1 MGKGLLVQGG
11 GGGTSSDDLTAK
23 KMQVLEGYTA
33 VTNDSDD
40 EAIEGGMKNLTDRT
54 GITHTTDNNAKVVLG
69 DAAYV
74 STNSDGTTRA
84 EIRYNGD
91 EGFIEPNTFV
101 AIDQGSMATAGN
113 LTAAKIAKGE
123 SAFGINGTYTS
134 DANATADKILTGFS
148 GYVNGFKVDGSM
160 SNHGAKTASLNCGGS
175 YIIPKGFHDGNGKVT
190 ANSLSSQTDATA
202 TAPYIYK
209 GKTAWVK
216 GSKLTGTLTTTSAI
230 NFSAAA
236 RSYNTIRISWTNP
249 SKGPWSGVFIQ
260 MSTSGNPGTGGGTRA
275 YTGKGTNGS
284 QAGGSNYVDITGLN
298 YETKYYFTCTSYA
311 HFNEINHDELG
322 TSYNVSATTPEWWD
336 PNSSGS
342 MSVWVNSSHF
352 PKALNDVNGK
362 FKSMAWSNEGAK
374 AIAGSAYALNAL
386 GKNSRACM
394 YMNMSAYV
402 PKYYDTIVNTLQNT
416 GYFDKKSAFS
426 EIGTSEQSS
435 TGNYVAYVIY
445 SAYPQ
450 GRKSTNSSTWE
461 SSLGNDAG
469 SIVVINKYKSGYN
482 AYTDPSR
489 GYSGCDISYY
499 GGEQYNNQNFNMV
512 FKKGEYFQGE
522 SSTDIYKKYVNAGL
536 KSTWDSR
543 YEWKYWGDGKETFT
557 KNIVCFGPA
566 ILDNS
571 CADEK
576 SMIAYTYWWGNLYR
590 CK

>member
-40 EAIEGGMKNLTDRT
+40 EAIEGGMKNLTDRSEV
-54 GITHTTDNNAKVVLG
+54 THTTDNNTKVVLG
-69 DAAYV
+69 DAAYI

-91 EGFIEPNTFV
+91 EGFITPNTFV

-148 GYVNGFKVDGSM
+148 GYVNGSKINGDMLNQGT
-160 SNHGAKTASLNCGGS
+160 KTASLNCGDS
-175 YIIPKGFHDGNGKVT
+175 YVIPKGFHDGNGKVT

-275 YTGKGTNGS
+275 YTGKGENGS
-284 QAGGSNYVDITGLN
+284 QAGGSNYVDINGLN
-298 YETKYYFTCTSYA
+298 YETKYYFTCTSYT
-311 HFNEINHDELG
+311 HFNEIKYDE
-322 TSYNVSATTPEWWD
+322 
-336 PNSSGS
+336 
-342 MSVWVNSSHF
+342 
-352 PKALNDVNGK
+352 
-362 FKSMAWSNEGAK
+362 
-374 AIAGSAYALNAL
+374 
-386 GKNSRACM
+386 
-394 YMNMSAYV
+394 
-402 PKYYDTIVNTLQNT
+402 
-416 GYFDKKSAFS
+416 
-426 EIGTSEQSS
+426 
-435 TGNYVAYVIY
+435 
-445 SAYPQ
+445 
-450 GRKSTNSSTWE
+450 
-461 SSLGNDAG
+461 
-469 SIVVINKYKSGYN
+469 
-482 AYTDPSR
+482 
-489 GYSGCDISYY
+489 
-499 GGEQYNNQNFNMV
+499 
-512 FKKGEYFQGE
+512 
-522 SSTDIYKKYVNAGL
+522 
-536 KSTWDSR
+536 
-543 YEWKYWGDGKETFT
+543 WG
-557 KNIVCFGPA
+557 V
-566 ILDNS
+566 
-571 CADEK
+571 
-576 SMIAYTYWWGNLYR
+576 
-590 CK
+590 